1 MLIMLKFGK
10 MCHSYIWNMMAIW
23 VPEYLLFWSVGYLS
37 PSFANKALL
46 FCFIEPSFSSSQAKG
61 LGVFD
66 FLSVGLE
73 KV

>member
-1 MLIMLKFGK
+1 
-10 MCHSYIWNMMAIW
+10 MAIW
-23 VPEYLLFWSVGYLS
+23 VPEYLLFWPVGYLS
-37 PSFANKALL
+37 PSSANKALL